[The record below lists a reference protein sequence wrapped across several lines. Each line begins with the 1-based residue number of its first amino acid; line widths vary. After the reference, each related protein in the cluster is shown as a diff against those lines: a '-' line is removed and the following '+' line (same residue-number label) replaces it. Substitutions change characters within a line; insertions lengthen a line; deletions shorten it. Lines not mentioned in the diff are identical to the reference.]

1 MAETK
6 VAIVTGA
13 GTGIGEAVAHRL
25 ADRGVAIVAVGRRPE
40 PLEAL
45 VAALKDRAQVVAMS
59 ADVCTADTPAK
70 TVALAM
76 ERFGRLDYLV
86 NNAGMG
92 KPFPVHETTDDIF
105 DGYIDVH
112 LKAPFKFCR
121 EALGVMKDGASI
133 VNLAST
139 AAVTGIA
146 RAGAYSAAKAGV
158 IGFSRHMAAQY
169 GALGIR
175 TNVVAPGVVETPM
188 TEYAWEAPRF
198 RRNNFDQTPL
208 NRTCTAGDVADAIV
222 YLLSD
227 QARFVT
233 GQVLMVD
240 GGFSSTKILSE
251 SAVTATA
258 VEPAWYD
265 G

>member
-1 MAETK
+1 MAEQK

-13 GTGIGEAVAHRL
+13 GTGIGEAVAHKL
-25 ADRGVAIVAVGRRPE
+25 AAEGVRIVAIGRRPE
-40 PLEAL
+40 PLDAL
-45 VAALKDRAQVVAMS
+45 AAALKDQTEVVAMA
-59 ADVCTADTPAK
+59 ADVCAVETPAQA
-70 TVALAM
+70 VALAI
-76 ERFGRLDYLV
+76 EKFGRLDYLV

-92 KPFPVHETTDDIF
+92 KPFPVHETTDEIF

-121 EALGVMKDGASI
+121 EALAVMTAGASI

-139 AAVTGIA
+139 AAVVGIA

-169 GALGIR
+169 GSLGIR
-175 TNVVAPGVVETPM
+175 TNVVGPGVVETPM
-188 TEYAWEAPRF
+188 TEYAWEQPRF

-208 NRTCTAGDVADAIV
+208 NRTCKASDVADAIV
-222 YLLSD
+222 FLLSD
-227 QARFVT
+227 RAAFIT
-233 GQVLMVD
+233 GQVVMVD
-240 GGFSSTKILSE
+240 GGFSSTKILAE
-251 SAVTATA
+251 SAITATA
-258 VEPAWYD
+258 TEPAWYD

>member
-1 MAETK
+1 MEQK

-13 GTGIGEAVAHRL
+13 GTGIGESVSRML
-25 ADRGVAIVAVGRRPE
+25 AEQGVRIIAVGRRPE
-40 PLEAL
+40 PLAAL
-45 VAALKDRAQVVAMS
+45 AAALKDKAEVVTMS
-59 ADVCTADTPAK
+59 ADVCAVGTPAAV
-70 TVALAM
+70 VALAM
-76 ERFGRLDYLV
+76 EKFGRLDYLV

-92 KPFPVHETTDDIF
+92 KPFPVHETTDEIF

-121 EALGVMKDGASI
+121 EALAVMKDGASI

-139 AAVTGIA
+139 AAVVGIA

-188 TEYAWEAPRF
+188 TEYAWQLPRF

-208 NRTCTAGDVADAIV
+208 NRTCTADDVANAIV

-227 QARFVT
+227 QARFIT
-233 GQVLMVD
+233 GQVVMVD

-251 SAVTATA
+251 SAVTAVPT
-258 VEPAWYD
+258 EPAWYD
-265 G
+265 A